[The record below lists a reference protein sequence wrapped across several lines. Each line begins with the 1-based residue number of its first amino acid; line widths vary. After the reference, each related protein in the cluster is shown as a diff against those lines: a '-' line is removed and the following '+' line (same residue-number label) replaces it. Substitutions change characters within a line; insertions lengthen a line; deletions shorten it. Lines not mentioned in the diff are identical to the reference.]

1 MSDLNRSIKIFI
13 DGSDATAG
21 VRKVEDA
28 ISRLESKISALD
40 KSEAGYEK
48 KSRELKE
55 ELEQKRKTLNDYN
68 RKIEE
73 TNRVLK
79 NLSGATYEELVA
91 VSRKVRQELRTA
103 VPGTQKYSAALE
115 QNRRVTEALARA
127 QREMRVELGCQ
138 ATAWGRAAG
147 FLNKYIGLVAAA
159 GGLSFQVDRLRRD
172 RDRREDVKADVQ
184 ALTGLSEE
192 NIEWLERRAVRLSTT
207 VTESGVRIRQS
218 ATEILEAYKLVGSAK
233 PELLENKEALAA
245 VTEQTLILASASGMT
260 LKDAVDAVTL
270 SLNQYGD
277 GADQAGRYANVMA
290 AGSKYGAAAVE
301 SVTKAVTKSGVA
313 ASSANVPIEQLV
325 GTIETLAEK
334 GIKDEVAG
342 TGLKKFFL
350 TLQTGADDTNPKIVG
365 LETAL
370 DNLQKKQ
377 LSAAR
382 IKKMFGEEGY
392 NVASVLINEAEKVK
406 YYTEA
411 VTDTGVAL
419 EQASVK
425 SQTAAAKLAQAKNQM
440 FEMGVELMDK
450 LSPALA
456 HAAGGATRLAG
467 VLSGLVGF
475 LAKHSRLIVTVTS
488 GIAAYSATV
497 KLAALY
503 ETRFKNAKLLSL
515 ATDKLVEKW
524 AKIRL
529 ASTLALSAAK
539 YKLKGNTDLASAAM
553 ASLNATMKGNVLGLV
568 ISLLATAGVALWQFS
583 RRTKESADAG
593 QRFQGELIKEQRSLD
608 NVFGALRRTGEGTEE
623 RRRLVNL
630 VNETYGKYLPNL
642 LTEHSSLNDINEA
655 YKRINTSIQ
664 TQIALKIKN
673 QAIDEVV
680 SESVKNQAD
689 TLEKMSEK
697 LTDALGNGKL
707 AGMVIEDIKRITAEY
722 NKAGAKWQTAWGQAY
737 HSISAKYFNKQSL
750 GNKMAGYIE
759 DYVKEVY
766 KMNKQISRTEAKFR
780 PFTGDGGNQSPAG
793 TTPDVVVT
801 ATTKEGG
808 GTGEDGEKDKLLKA
822 RLEKEKMR
830 YEREQSELKKIYLA
844 GNDETLQT
852 EKQFQERMLL
862 LKEDYLRRS
871 ISAAGAG
878 TKEGIAFQNQL
889 DDLKLEQKR
898 AALQKQIDEEKASY
912 ERQQQELKEL
922 YASGRDKSLD
932 SEEAYNE
939 AMEQLAILHL
949 ERMLSIS
956 GLSAEQQ
963 KQIQRQLTDFKV
975 KCMKEEQAA
984 QKKAKEEENKKIE
997 EQTKKEQQ
1005 QYRERLNTY
1014 KQYGEE
1020 FGNAVGAVIAGQEN
1034 AMQAFADTMID
1045 ILFDILGKI
1054 VEAEIIKVT
1063 TTHIG
1068 AQSRAQAEAM
1078 AMPDSVATFGAS
1090 GAARAAVLTGLI
1102 MASLA
1107 AARSALKG
1115 MVGRSSGSDSPGSP
1129 TSGAP
1134 EAPKRA
1140 AVTVSQWASGR
1151 YNVIGEDDGL
1161 PYRDV
1166 PYIGPAPTGI
1176 VRRTSLVSE
1185 TGAELIV
1192 NAEDLARLQKH
1203 INYPLVLSAIND
1215 ARSGYVP
1222 QRAAGNYGSIDT
1234 GVPPA
1239 RPSADPSPVAPS
1251 DLAALVRELQALV
1264 RTLRNL
1270 KAYVTLSDIR
1280 RAEEIDEKARKPFTR
1295 SEH

>member
-48 KSRELKE
+48 KSRDLKE
-55 ELEQKRKTLNDYN
+55 ELERKRKTLNDYN

-91 VSRKVRQELRTA
+91 VSHKVRQELRTA

-192 NIEWLERRAVRLSTT
+192 NIEWLERQAVRLSTT

-270 SLNQYGD
+270 SLNQYGA

-377 LSAAR
+377 LSAAQ

-467 VLSGLVGF
+467 ILSGLIGF
-475 LAKHSRLIVTVTS
+475 LVKHSRLIVTVTS
-488 GIAAYSATV
+488 GIATYSATV
-497 KLAALY
+497 RLAALY
-503 ETRFKNAKLLSL
+503 ETRFKNAKLLRL
-515 ATDKLVEKW
+515 ATDKLTEKW

-553 ASLNATMKGNVLGLV
+553 ARLNATMKGNVLGLV

-697 LTDALGNGKL
+697 LTGALGNGKL

-750 GNKMAGYIE
+750 GNKIGGYIE

-780 PFTGDGGNQSPAG
+780 PFTGDGGNQSPVG

-801 ATTKEGG
+801 ATKKGG

-898 AALQKQIDEEKASY
+898 AALQKQIDEEKAAY

-922 YASGRDKSLD
+922 YASGKDENLD
-932 SEEAYNE
+932 SEAAYND

-1054 VEAEIIKVT
+1054 VEAEIAKATATAVS
-1063 TTHIG
+1063 
-1068 AQSRAQAEAM
+1068 AQARATAEAM

-1115 MVGRSSGSDSPGSP
+1115 MAGRSSGSDSSGSP

-1215 ARSGYVP
+1215 ARSGHVP
-1222 QRAAGNYGSIDT
+1222 QRAAGNYGSIDI

-1239 RPSADPSPVAPS
+1239 RPAADPSPVAPS

-1280 RAEEIDEKARKPFTR
+1280 KAEEIDEKARKPFTR

>member
-91 VSRKVRQELRTA
+91 VSRKIRQELRTA

-192 NIEWLERRAVRLSTT
+192 NIEWLESQAVRLSTT

-270 SLNQYGD
+270 SLNQYGA

-467 VLSGLVGF
+467 ILSGLIGF
-475 LAKHSRLIVTVTS
+475 LVKHSRLIVTVTS

-497 KLAALY
+497 RLAALY

-515 ATDKLVEKW
+515 ATDKLTEKW

-553 ASLNATMKGNVLGLV
+553 ARLNATMKGNVLGLV

-697 LTDALGNGKL
+697 LTGALGNGKL
-707 AGMVIEDIKRITAEY
+707 AGMAIEDIKRITAEY

-780 PFTGDGGNQSPAG
+780 PFTGDGGNQSPVG

-801 ATTKEGG
+801 ATKKGG

-1222 QRAAGNYGSIDT
+1222 QRAAGNYGSINT

>member
-91 VSRKVRQELRTA
+91 VSRKIRQELRTA

-270 SLNQYGD
+270 SLNQYGA

-411 VTDTGVAL
+411 VTGTGVAL

-467 VLSGLVGF
+467 VLSGLVEF
-475 LAKHSRLIVTVTS
+475 LVKHSRLIVTVTS

-515 ATDKLVEKW
+515 ATDKLTEKW

-553 ASLNATMKGNVLGLV
+553 ARLNATMKGNVLGLV

-697 LTDALGNGKL
+697 LTGALGNGKL
-707 AGMVIEDIKRITAEY
+707 AGMAIEDIKRITAEY

-750 GNKMAGYIE
+750 GNKMGGYIE

-780 PFTGDGGNQSPAG
+780 PFTGDGGNQSPVG

-801 ATTKEGG
+801 ATKKGG

-844 GNDETLQT
+844 GNDETLRT

-898 AALQKQIDEEKASY
+898 AALQKQIDEEKAAY

-922 YASGRDKSLD
+922 YVSGRDKSLD
-932 SEEAYNE
+932 SEETYNK
-939 AMEQLAILHL
+939 AMEQLAIRHL

-975 KCMKEEQAA
+975 KCVKEEQAA
-984 QKKAKEEENKKIE
+984 RKKAKEEENKKIE

-1054 VEAEIIKVT
+1054 VEAEIAKATATAVS
-1063 TTHIG
+1063 
-1068 AQSRAQAEAM
+1068 AQARATAEAM

-1115 MVGRSSGSDSPGSP
+1115 MAGRSSGSDSSGSP

-1134 EAPKRA
+1134 ESPKRA

-1215 ARSGYVP
+1215 ARSGHVP
-1222 QRAAGNYGSIDT
+1222 QRAAGNYGSIDI

-1239 RPSADPSPVAPS
+1239 RPAADPSPVSPS
-1251 DLAALVRELQALV
+1251 DLAALVRELQALA

>member
-91 VSRKVRQELRTA
+91 VSRKIRQELRTA

-159 GGLSFQVDRLRRD
+159 GGLSFQVDRRRRD

-192 NIEWLERRAVRLSTT
+192 NIEWLERQAVRLSTT

-245 VTEQTLILASASGMT
+245 VTEQTLILASASGMA

-270 SLNQYGD
+270 SLNQYGA

-377 LSAAR
+377 LSAAQ

-411 VTDTGVAL
+411 VTDTSVAL

-467 VLSGLVGF
+467 ILSGLIGF
-475 LAKHSRLIVTVTS
+475 LVKHSRLIVTVTS

-497 KLAALY
+497 RLAALY

-515 ATDKLVEKW
+515 ATDKLTEKW

-553 ASLNATMKGNVLGLV
+553 ARLNATMKGNVLGLV

-697 LTDALGNGKL
+697 LTGALGNGKL

-750 GNKMAGYIE
+750 GNKMGGYIE

-780 PFTGDGGNQSPAG
+780 PFTGDGGNQSPVG

-801 ATTKEGG
+801 ATKKGG
-808 GTGEDGEKDKLLKA
+808 GTVDDEEKKKLLKA

-898 AALQKQIDEEKASY
+898 AAIQKQIDEEKAAY
-912 ERQQQELKEL
+912 ERRQQELKEL
-922 YASGRDKSLD
+922 YASGKDENLD
-932 SEEAYNE
+932 SEAAYND

-1068 AQSRAQAEAM
+1068 AQSRAQAEAL
-1078 AMPDSVATFGAS
+1078 AMPDSVATFGAA

-1129 TSGAP
+1129 TPGAP

-1215 ARSGYVP
+1215 ARSGHVP
-1222 QRAAGNYGSIDT
+1222 QRAAGNYGSIDI

-1239 RPSADPSPVAPS
+1239 RPAADPSPVSPS
-1251 DLAALVRELQALV
+1251 DLAALVRELQALA

>member
-91 VSRKVRQELRTA
+91 VSRKIRQELRTA

-192 NIEWLERRAVRLSTT
+192 NIEWLERQAVRLSTT

-270 SLNQYGD
+270 SLNQYGA

-456 HAAGGATRLAG
+456 HAADGTTRLAG
-467 VLSGLVGF
+467 VLSGLIGF
-475 LAKHSRLIVTVTS
+475 LVKHSRLIVTVTS

-515 ATDKLVEKW
+515 ATDKLTEKW

-539 YKLKGNTDLASAAM
+539 YKLKGNTDMASAAM

-697 LTDALGNGKL
+697 LTGALGNGKL
-707 AGMVIEDIKRITAEY
+707 AGMAIEDIKRITAEY

-780 PFTGDGGNQSPAG
+780 PFTGDGGNQSPVG

-801 ATTKEGG
+801 ATKKGG

-898 AALQKQIDEEKASY
+898 AALQKQIDEEKAAY

-922 YASGRDKSLD
+922 YASGKDENLD
-932 SEEAYNE
+932 SEAAYND

-975 KCMKEEQAA
+975 KCVKEEQAA

-1054 VEAEIIKVT
+1054 VEAEI
-1063 TTHIG
+1063 
-1068 AQSRAQAEAM
+1068 AQATATAVSAQARATAEAL

-1115 MVGRSSGSDSPGSP
+1115 MVGRSSGSDSSGSP

-1215 ARSGYVP
+1215 ARSGHVP
-1222 QRAAGNYGSIDT
+1222 QRAAGNYGPIDT

>member
-91 VSRKVRQELRTA
+91 VSRKIRQELRTA

-192 NIEWLERRAVRLSTT
+192 NIEWLERQAVRLSTT

-270 SLNQYGD
+270 SLNQYGA

-467 VLSGLVGF
+467 VLSGLVEF
-475 LAKHSRLIVTVTS
+475 LVKHSRLIVTVTS

-497 KLAALY
+497 RLAALY

-515 ATDKLVEKW
+515 ATDKLTEKW

-529 ASTLALSAAK
+529 VSTLALSAAK

-553 ASLNATMKGNVLGLV
+553 ARLNATMKGNVLGLV

-697 LTDALGNGKL
+697 LTGALGNGKL
-707 AGMVIEDIKRITAEY
+707 AGMAIEDIKRITAEY

-780 PFTGDGGNQSPAG
+780 PFTGDGGNQSPVG

-801 ATTKEGG
+801 ATKKGG

-898 AALQKQIDEEKASY
+898 AALQKQIDEEKAAY

-922 YASGRDKSLD
+922 YASGKDENLD
-932 SEEAYNE
+932 SEAAYND

-975 KCMKEEQAA
+975 KCVKEEQAA

-1054 VEAEIIKVT
+1054 VEAEIAKATATAVS
-1063 TTHIG
+1063 
-1068 AQSRAQAEAM
+1068 AQARATAEAM

-1090 GAARAAVLTGLI
+1090 GATRAAVLTGLI

-1115 MVGRSSGSDSPGSP
+1115 MVGRSSGSDSSGSP

-1215 ARSGYVP
+1215 ARSGHVP

-1239 RPSADPSPVAPS
+1239 RPAADPSPVAPS